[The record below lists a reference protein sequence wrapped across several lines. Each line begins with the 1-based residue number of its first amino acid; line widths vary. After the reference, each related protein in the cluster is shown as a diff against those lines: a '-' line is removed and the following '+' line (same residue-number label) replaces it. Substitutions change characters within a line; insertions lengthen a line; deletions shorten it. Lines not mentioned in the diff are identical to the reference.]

1 MNAPTDIIDDVPAEF
16 VDPAAR
22 DRVTV
27 VGPDAL
33 SYLQSQIAQ
42 EIRDQEVGR
51 TRWTLVLA
59 PTGKVDT
66 LARITR
72 TADDTFVLDTDAGFG
87 ERLAERIN
95 RFRIRVQAEV
105 TVESATSAEPSAE
118 HEAARVAAGWPRM
131 GAEIV
136 PEETI
141 PAVTGVVPLAVNFTK
156 GCYPGQELVE
166 RMDSR
171 GADAPRN
178 LRILDI
184 GTDVADG
191 VAVGDPILDAAG
203 NEVGAI
209 TSVVGQRALGY
220 VKRGADV
227 GRMPAHLSQA

>member
-1 MNAPTDIIDDVPAEF
+1 MNAPTDHIDEPADDVI
-16 VDPAAR
+16 DPAAR

-27 VGPDAL
+27 QGPDAA
-33 SYLQSQIAQ
+33 SYLQSQVAQ
-42 EIRDQEVGR
+42 ELRDQVVGE
-51 TRWTLVLA
+51 TRWTMVLA

-95 RFRIRVQAEV
+95 RFRIRVDAEV
-105 TVESATSAEPSAE
+105 TVEAAPSAEPSAQ
-118 HEAARVAAGWPRM
+118 HETARVAAGWPRM

-141 PAVTGVVPLAVNFTK
+141 PAVTGVVPLSVNFTK

-178 LRILDI
+178 LRILEV
-184 GTDVADG
+184 GTDVPEG
-191 VAVGDPILDAAG
+191 VAVGDPVLDG
-203 NEVGAI
+203 EGDEVGVV
-209 TSVVGQRALGY
+209 TSVAGQRALGY
-220 VKRGADV
+220 VKRRADV
-227 GRMPAHLSQA
+227 GRAPAHLRP

>member
-1 MNAPTDIIDDVPAEF
+1 MNASTEMTAEF

-22 DRVTV
+22 DRVSVT
-27 VGPDAL
+27 GPDAL

-42 EIRDQEVGR
+42 EIRDQDVGE

-72 TADDTFVLDTDAGFG
+72 SAEDTFVLDTDAGFG
-87 ERLAERIN
+87 ERLAARID

-105 TVESATSAEPSAE
+105 SVEPAASAEPSAD

-131 GAEIV
+131 GSEIV

-178 LRILDI
+178 LRILDV
-184 GTDVADG
+184 GTVVPDG
-191 VAVGDPILDAAG
+191 VAVGDPVLDADG
-203 NEVGAI
+203 DEVGAI
-209 TSVVGQRALGY
+209 TSVAGEHALGY

-227 GRMPAHLSQA
+227 GRVPPHLQR

>member
-1 MNAPTDIIDDVPAEF
+1 MNATSDFIADFIDPD
-16 VDPAAR
+16 AR

-27 VGPDAL
+27 EGPDAL

-42 EIRDQEVGR
+42 EIRDQAVGE

-59 PTGKVDT
+59 PTGKIDV
-66 LARITR
+66 LARVTR
-72 TADDTFVLDTDAGFG
+72 TADDTFVFDTDAGFG
-87 ERLAERIN
+87 ERLAARLN
-95 RFRIRVQAEV
+95 RFRIRVDAEV
-105 TVESATSAEPSAE
+105 STQPAAADEPTPE

-141 PAVTGVVPLAVNFTK
+141 PAVTGVVPLSVNFTK

-191 VAVGDPILDAAG
+191 VAVGDLIFDGDG
-203 NEVGAI
+203 NEVGAV
-209 TSVVGQRALGY
+209 TSVAGGAALGY
-220 VKRGADV
+220 VKRGADI
-227 GRMPAHLSQA
+227 GRAPGSDQPRV